1 MAKRHALAD
10 EQWELVEPMVPR
22 KAARTGRPP
31 ADRRLML
38 DAALWVLCTG
48 APRRDLPER
57 FGPWQTAYDYF
68 AAWRRGGVV
77 AGVMEALQLVLDDRG
92 LIDMEAWCVDGT
104 SVRAA
109 RAAAGA
115 AAGASKKAAATP
127 ASRRT
132 TRWAGAAA
140 GSGRRSTSRPAAAGP
155 RSRSR

>member
-1 MAKRHALAD
+1 MVAKRHALTD
-10 EQWELVEPMVPR
+10 EQWELIEPMVPR
-22 KAARTGRPP
+22 KAAKTGRPP

-48 APRRDLPER
+48 AAWRDLPER

-68 AAWRRGGVV
+68 ARWRRDGVI

-92 LIDMEAWCVDGT
+92 LIDMETWCVDGT

-115 AAGASKKAAATP
+115 AKKAARP
-127 ASRRT
+127 PSRRT
-132 TRWAGAAA
+132 TPWAAAAA
-140 GSGRRSTSRPAAAGP
+140 GSGPRSTSPRTAAGP